1 MKVPDWLLRL
11 LDTVMDWRIAR
22 RHGERP
28 HQQPPAPCL
37 IRAFP
42 NCAHRDCSCADIR

>member
-22 RHGERP
+22 RHRER
-28 HQQPPAPCL
+28 PPAPCL

-42 NCAHRDCSCADIR
+42 NCAHQDCSCADIR